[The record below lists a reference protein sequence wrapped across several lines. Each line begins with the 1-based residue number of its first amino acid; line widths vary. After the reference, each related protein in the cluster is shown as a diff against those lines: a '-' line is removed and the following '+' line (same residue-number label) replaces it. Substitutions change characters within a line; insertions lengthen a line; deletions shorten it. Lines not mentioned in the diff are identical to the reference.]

1 MKNFINS
8 LVLVCTFIFNY
19 GASAEMTNNTSIK
32 IITNVGDIQIELFND
47 KSPITAGNFIKYI
60 EAGYFSGT
68 IFHRVIK
75 DFMIQ
80 GGGFD
85 ESMNQ
90 KNTFEPIQNEA
101 NNGLSNKRG
110 TIAMARTNDPHSASA
125 QFFINLKDNTFL
137 DFSSETVQG
146 WGYCVFGQV
155 IEGMNVVDK
164 IAESKTSSYG
174 PHQDVPTEQI
184 IIDQIVIEKDE

>member
-1 MKNFINS
+1 MFKKNFRLISMKIKSIYVYGNIN
-8 LVLVCTFIFNY
+8 
-19 GASAEMTNNTSIK
+19 
-32 IITNVGDIQIELFND
+32 
-47 KSPITAGNFIKYI
+47 
-60 EAGYFSGT
+60 
-68 IFHRVIK
+68 
-75 DFMIQ
+75 
-80 GGGFD
+80 
-85 ESMNQ
+85 
-90 KNTFEPIQNEA
+90 
-101 NNGLSNKRG
+101 
-110 TIAMARTNDPHSASA
+110 
-125 QFFINLKDNTFL
+125 NLKKLINYLNKEKIRCYYLENIKVKDKRYIIRRIIDYIKLNNIDAIYILDNTFL

>member
-1 MKNFINS
+1 MIKEGIVTVLLTTS
-8 LVLVCTFIFNY
+8 L
-19 GASAEMTNNTSIK
+19 GEIK
-32 IITNVGDIQIELFND
+32 IELN
-47 KSPITAGNFIKYI
+47 KELAPITTQNFVKYV
-60 EAGYFSGT
+60 ESGFYDQT
-68 IFHRVIK
+68 IFHRVIEN
-75 DFMIQ
+75 FVIQ
-80 GGGFD
+80 GGGHNED
-85 ESMNQ
+85 MSM
-90 KNTFEPIQNEA
+90 KDRDLEPIQNEA

-110 TIAMARTNDPHSASA
+110 TIAMARTNDPHSARA